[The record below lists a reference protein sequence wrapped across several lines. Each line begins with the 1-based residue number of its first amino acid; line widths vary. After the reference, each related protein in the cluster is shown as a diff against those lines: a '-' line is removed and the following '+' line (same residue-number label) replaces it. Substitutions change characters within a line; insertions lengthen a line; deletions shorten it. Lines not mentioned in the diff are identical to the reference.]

1 MAETPPIRPEP
12 PTERRGGYPANGAK
26 VGELPKPPKQATV
39 SPTPEPP
46 GHADDTQAASQE
58 S

>member
-39 SPTPEPP
+39 NPATEPAI
-46 GHADDTQAASQE
+46 GQAEDTASQD

>member
-1 MAETPPIRPEP
+1 MAETAPIRPEP

-39 SPTPEPP
+39 SPTTDPAA
-46 GHADDTQAASQE
+46 GHAENTASQE

>member
-39 SPTPEPP
+39 SPTTEPAAEQ
-46 GHADDTQAASQE
+46 ADDTASQDA
-58 S
+58 

>member
-1 MAETPPIRPEP
+1 MAETSPLRPEP

-39 SPTPEPP
+39 SPDATPVDGP
-46 GHADDTQAASQE
+46 ADDPQAAPGS
-58 S
+58 